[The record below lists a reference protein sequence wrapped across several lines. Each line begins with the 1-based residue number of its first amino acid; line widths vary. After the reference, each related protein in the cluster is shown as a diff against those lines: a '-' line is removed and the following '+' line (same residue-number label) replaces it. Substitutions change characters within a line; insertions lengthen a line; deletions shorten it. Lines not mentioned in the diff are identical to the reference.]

1 MPMASHGVGEDT
13 MSLWGVPRH
22 AIGGTMATPAAT
34 AMVTP
39 RIPKAMATPPHPN
52 VHGTYVGVRVSVKVP

>member
-13 MSLWGVPRH
+13 MALWGVPPH
-22 AIGGTMATPAAT
+22 AIGGTMATPTAT

-39 RIPKAMATPPHPN
+39 RKAMATPPHPN